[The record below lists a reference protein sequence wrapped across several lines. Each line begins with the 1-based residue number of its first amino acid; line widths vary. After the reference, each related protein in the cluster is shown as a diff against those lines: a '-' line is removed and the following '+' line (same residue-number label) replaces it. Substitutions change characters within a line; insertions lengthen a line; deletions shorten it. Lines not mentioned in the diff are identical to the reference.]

1 MSMGGGS
8 SRDKLQSDINV
19 TPLVDVCL
27 VLLIIFMVVTPLLQ
41 KGIAVQLP
49 TTDNP
54 DKKPENASQKL
65 LTVYWATPPV
75 YYFEAE
81 ALSKENVQKRL
92 EELYQRTPN
101 AEIIIKADQRLKYV
115 DVKEVMKMAKE
126 AGFQNVGLIADK
138 KPKGI
143 AAKS

>member
-1 MSMGGGS
+1 MGGASG
-8 SRDKLQSDINV
+8 RDKLQSDINV

-65 LTVYWATPPV
+65 ITVGWATPPA
-75 YYFEAE
+75 YYLEAE
-81 ALSKENVQKRL
+81 QLSKDNMQKRL
-92 EELYQRTPN
+92 EELYQRSPN
-101 AEIIIKADQRLKYV
+101 AEIIIKADQRLKYG
-115 DVKEVMKMAKE
+115 DIKEVMKMAKD

-138 KPKGI
+138 KQKGI

>member
-1 MSMGGGS
+1 MSMGGAS

-65 LTVYWATPPV
+65 LTVGWATPPA
-75 YYFEAE
+75 YYFEADK
-81 ALSKENVQKRL
+81 LSKQDVQKRL
-92 EELYQRTPN
+92 DELYQRSPN
-101 AEIIIKADQRLKYV
+101 ADIIIKADQRLKYG
-115 DVKEVMKMAKE
+115 DVKEVMRMAKE

-138 KPKGI
+138 KQKGV